1 MEWLKKLHWQIIIG
15 LILGFFWGIIAPFTG
30 LQEFTGDF
38 IKPVGTIFIRLLQL
52 VAIPLV
58 VASLIVGIGKL
69 GDIGKLSRIG
79 GKTIGIFIITTTI
92 AISIG
97 LISVNLIKPGN
108 ALSETTRNRLM
119 ESYSQNAETREQAA
133 GQVLEEGPLAPIV
146 NLVPANI
153 FEAASSN
160 TNMLQVLV
168 VTILFG
174 AAMLQIPL
182 LKTRPLFDLFD
193 TLNDVIM
200 KLIDYIMLMAPYGAF
215 ALIAAIMVELAGE
228 DPMETLRILNALG
241 LYSLAVIAGLAV
253 HLLLVYSSIVKFMGR
268 TGFLHF
274 LKQMRPAFLVAF
286 STSSSNATL
295 PVTMDCVTNKLKVKE
310 EISSFVLPLG
320 ATVNMDGTSLYQA
333 VAAVFIAQAL
343 GLDLDFADQLAIVLT
358 ATLASIGTAGVP
370 GAGIVMLV
378 IVLKAVDVPVEGIA
392 LILGV
397 DRILDM
403 IRTVVNISGDAAVS
417 LAINQMENRAQ
428 TNISKPID

>member
-1 MEWLKKLHWQIIIG
+1 MKWLKKLHWQIIIG
-15 LILGFFWGIIAPFTG
+15 LILGFIWGIVAPFAG
-30 LQEFTGDF
+30 LQQFTADF

-58 VASLIVGIGKL
+58 VASLLVGIGKL

-79 GKTIGIFIITTTI
+79 GKTLGIFIITTTL
-92 AISIG
+92 AISMG
-97 LISVNLIKPGN
+97 LISVNLINPGN
-108 ALSETTRNRLM
+108 ALSETTRSRLM
-119 ESYSQNAETREQAA
+119 ASYSQNAETREQAA
-133 GQVLEEGPLAPIV
+133 GQVLEEGPLAPVV
-146 NLVPANI
+146 NLVPANMVD
-153 FEAASSN
+153 AASSN

-168 VTILFG
+168 VTVLFG
-174 AAMLQIPL
+174 VAMLQIPFQ
-182 LKTRPLFDLFD
+182 KTRPLFDFFD
-193 TLNDVIM
+193 SLNDVIM

-241 LYSLAVIAGLAV
+241 LYSLAVVAGLIA
-253 HLLLVYSSIVKFMGR
+253 HLVLVYSFIVKYMGK
-268 TGFLHF
+268 TSFLYF

-343 GLDLDFADQLAIVLT
+343 GLDLNFSAQLTIIIT

-417 LAINQMENRAQ
+417 LAMNQMESRVQDN
-428 TNISKPID
+428 

>member
-1 MEWLKKLHWQIIIG
+1 MKWLKKLHWQIIIG
-15 LILGFFWGIIAPFTG
+15 LILGFIWGIVAPFAG
-30 LQEFTGDF
+30 LQQFTADF

-58 VASLIVGIGKL
+58 VASLLVGIGKL

-79 GKTIGIFIITTTI
+79 GKTLGIFIITTTL
-92 AISIG
+92 AISMG
-97 LISVNLIKPGN
+97 LISVNLINPGN
-108 ALSETTRNRLM
+108 ALSETTRSRLM
-119 ESYSQNAETREQAA
+119 ASYSQNAETREQAA
-133 GQVLEEGPLAPIV
+133 GQVLEEGPLAPVV
-146 NLVPANI
+146 NLVPANMVD
-153 FEAASSN
+153 AASSN

-168 VTILFG
+168 VTVLFG
-174 AAMLQIPL
+174 VAMLQIPFQQ
-182 LKTRPLFDLFD
+182 TRPLFDFFD
-193 TLNDVIM
+193 SLNDVIM

-241 LYSLAVIAGLAV
+241 LYSLAVVAGLIA
-253 HLLLVYSSIVKFMGR
+253 HLVLVYSFIVKYMGK
-268 TGFLHF
+268 TSFLYF

-343 GLDLDFADQLAIVLT
+343 GLDLNFSAQLTIIIT

-417 LAINQMENRAQ
+417 LAMNQMESRAQ
-428 TNISKPID
+428 DN

>member
-1 MEWLKKLHWQIIIG
+1 MNWIKKLHWQIIIG
-15 LILGFFWGIIAPFTG
+15 LVLGFIWGIFAPLYNLQQFTA
-30 LQEFTGDF
+30 DF
-38 IKPVGTIFIRLLQL
+38 IKPVGTIFIKLLQL
-52 VAIPLV
+52 VAMPLV
-58 VASLIVGIGKL
+58 IASLIVGIGKL
-69 GDIGKLSRIG
+69 GDIRKLSRIG
-79 GKTIGIFIITTTI
+79 GKTIGIFVLTTTL

-97 LISVNLIKPGN
+97 LVSVNLIKPGE
-108 ALSETTRNRLM
+108 ALPEATRDRLM
-119 ESYSQNAETREQAA
+119 STYSDKAETREQAA
-133 GQVLEEGPLAPIV
+133 EQVLEQGPLAPIV
-146 NLVPANI
+146 NLVPDNFI
-153 FEAASSN
+153 NAASSN
-160 TNMLQVLV
+160 TNMLQVLLV
-168 VTILFG
+168 AVLFG
-174 AAMLQIPL
+174 VVLLQIPGQKSQL
-182 LKTRPLFDLFD
+182 LFNFFDA
-193 TLNDVIM
+193 LNDVIM

-215 ALIAAIMVELAGE
+215 ALIASIMTELAGE
-228 DPMETLRILNALG
+228 DPMETFNILSALA
-241 LYSLAVIAGLAV
+241 LYCVAVVAGLLL
-253 HLLLVYSSIVKFMGR
+253 HLLVVYSSIVKGLGN
-268 TGFLHF
+268 TGFIYF
-274 LKQMRPAFLVAF
+274 MKQMRPAFLVAF

-343 GLDLDFADQLAIVLT
+343 GLDLTFTDQLAIILT

-417 LAINQMENRAQ
+417 LAINRMEECSQ
-428 TNISKPID
+428 KI

>member
-1 MEWLKKLHWQIIIG
+1 MNWIKKLHWQIIIG
-15 LILGFFWGIIAPFTG
+15 LVLGFIWGIIAPLYSLQQFTA
-30 LQEFTGDF
+30 DF
-38 IKPVGTIFIRLLQL
+38 IKPVGTIFIKLLQL
-52 VAIPLV
+52 VAMPLV
-58 VASLIVGIGKL
+58 IASLIVGIGKL
-69 GDIGKLSRIG
+69 GDIRKLSRIG
-79 GKTIGIFIITTTI
+79 GKTIGIFVITTI
-92 AISIG
+92 LAISIG
-97 LISVNLIKPGN
+97 LVSVNLIKPGE
-108 ALSETTRNRLM
+108 ALPDTTRDRLM
-119 ESYSQNAETREQAA
+119 STYSDKAETREHAA
-133 GQVLEEGPLAPIV
+133 EQVLEQGPLAPIV
-146 NLVPANI
+146 NLVPDNF

-160 TNMLQVLV
+160 TNMLQVLLV
-168 VTILFG
+168 AVLFG
-174 AAMLQIPL
+174 VALLQIPRQ
-182 LKTRPLFDLFD
+182 KSQILFDFFD
-193 TLNDVIM
+193 SLNDVIM

-215 ALIAAIMVELAGE
+215 ALIAAIMTELAGE
-228 DPMETLRILNALG
+228 NPLETLNILSALG
-241 LYSLAVIAGLAV
+241 LYCLAVIAGLLI
-253 HLLLVYSSIVKFMGR
+253 HLVVVYSSIVKFLGK

-343 GLDLDFADQLAIVLT
+343 GLDLTFTDQLAIILT

-417 LAINQMENRAQ
+417 LAINRIEEHSLKN
-428 TNISKPID
+428 